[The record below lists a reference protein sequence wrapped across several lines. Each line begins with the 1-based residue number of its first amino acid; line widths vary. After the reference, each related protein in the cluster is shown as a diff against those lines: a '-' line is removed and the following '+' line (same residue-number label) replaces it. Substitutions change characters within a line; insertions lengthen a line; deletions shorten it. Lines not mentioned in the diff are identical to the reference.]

1 MPLFF
6 HSNSFNMRQLTLLKH
21 TNFFL
26 VLVHAVLLIGCKK
39 QMAVFS
45 YHPES
50 FPASKKTRSTPFTNP
65 NSSFIESTSKLE
77 ENASQKSEVFP
88 SYTQTL
94 PMEGPKQIGQDWP
107 KLKRKKKV
115 KISKQ
120 PEQSHKKPL
129 SIFLRDEKPEKRK
142 RVMQNTFFNDQV
154 KIGGLFL
161 GGAIIL
167 SLFNLSGLALLF
179 GVASLLLLFLGLK
192 KYFRK
197 QRRKKAFRLKNK

>member
-1 MPLFF
+1 
-6 HSNSFNMRQLTLLKH
+6 MRQLTLFKH
-21 TNFFL
+21 TNFFF
-26 VLVHAVLLIGCKK
+26 LVHALLLIGCKK

-50 FPASKKTRSTPFTNP
+50 YPSSKKTQNTSFTTPNY
-65 NSSFIESTSKLE
+65 SFIESTSKLE

-94 PMEGPKQIGQDWP
+94 PVERPKQIVQDWP
-107 KLKRKKKV
+107 NLKRKKKAKV
-115 KISKQ
+115 GKQ
-120 PEQSHKKPL
+120 IEQSHKKPL
-129 SIFLRDEKPEKRK
+129 SIFQKNERPEKRK
-142 RVMQNTFFNDQV
+142 RVMQNTFFNDQI